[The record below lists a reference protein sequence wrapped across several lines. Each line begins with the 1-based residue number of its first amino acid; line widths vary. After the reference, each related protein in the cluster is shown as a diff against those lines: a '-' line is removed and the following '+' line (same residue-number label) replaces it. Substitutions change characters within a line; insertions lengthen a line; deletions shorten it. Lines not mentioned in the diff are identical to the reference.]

1 MKIND
6 IYTAYVSWPGGG
18 KRRPVLIIEDGKEKV
33 TVFKI
38 TTKYEQKSDRI
49 KKNYFPISNWKESG
63 LDKQSYIDTNR
74 KKNLPKDKVTFKKV
88 GRLSEKDLSKFNEFT
103 KNR

>member
-18 KRRPVLIIEDGKEKV
+18 KRRPVLLIEDGKEKV

-49 KKNYFPISNWKESG
+49 KKNYFPISNWKELG
-63 LDKQSYIDTNR
+63 LDKQSYIDTN
-74 KKNLPKDKVTFKKV
+74 
-88 GRLSEKDLSKFNEFT
+88 SKEESS
-103 KNR
+103 KR

>member
-1 MKIND
+1 MI
-6 IYTAYVSWPGGG
+6 
-18 KRRPVLIIEDGKEKV
+18 
-33 TVFKI
+33 
-38 TTKYEQKSDRI
+38 
-49 KKNYFPISNWKESG
+49 NWKESG

-88 GRLSEKDLSKFNEFT
+88 SRLSEKDLSRFNEFT